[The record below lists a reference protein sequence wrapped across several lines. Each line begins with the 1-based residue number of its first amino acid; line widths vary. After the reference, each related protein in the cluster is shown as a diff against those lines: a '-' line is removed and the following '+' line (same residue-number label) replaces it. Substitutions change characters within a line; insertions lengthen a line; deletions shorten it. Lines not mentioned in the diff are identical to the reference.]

1 MEVVVWQWSQK
12 YFHQRKVVRD
22 IVECI
27 DADGDGKISMNEF
40 LTAFKDEIGVG
51 PEGIVK
57 ARVWQAQKVD
67 LGSNMKFVCKMPKI
81 SLNFNSK
88 DSEYLIYL
96 GTIQWDFQYL
106 ECTRLLC
113 WDLAL
118 KIGRASCRERV

>member
-1 MEVVVWQWSQK
+1 MKVVAGQWSQK

-57 ARVWQAQKVD
+57 ARVWQVQTVKYE
-67 LGSNMKFVCKMPKI
+67 GSNMKFVCEI
-81 SLNFNSK
+81 AENFK
-88 DSEYLIYL
+88 
-96 GTIQWDFQYL
+96 F
-106 ECTRLLC
+106 
-113 WDLAL
+113 
-118 KIGRASCRERV
+118 